1 LTASSMA
8 RPHGPEPERDAR
20 AWGRL
25 LAPFREP
32 DPGRSLFELLLT
44 LGSFLGLWLL
54 AWASLDLGYWAT
66 LILAVPTAGFLVRL
80 FMIQHDCGH
89 GSFFRRRLTNDWV
102 GRALGVL
109 TMTPYDDWR
118 RAHAVYHA
126 TSANLDRRGMGDI
139 TTLTVREYQALP
151 WRRRLGYRLY
161 RHPVVMFG
169 LGPAYLF
176 LILHRLP
183 HGWRDP
189 SAWLSPM
196 LTNLAIA
203 VCIAGAALLIGI
215 GPFLLVQ
222 GPVILLAAAIG
233 VWLFYVQHQFEET
246 SWDGDADWSLHEGA
260 LHGSSHYEL
269 PAVLQWLTANIGV
282 HHVHHLSSRIP
293 SYRLPDV
300 LRAHPELGAVNR
312 ITIAQSLGCVRL
324 ALWDEDTRRLV
335 SFAEA
340 RRGMPAL
347 TLRPAQIEP
356 GRA

>member
-1 LTASSMA
+1 MTASSMA

-54 AWASLDLGYWAT
+54 AWASLDVGYWAT

-118 RAHAVYHA
+118 RAHAVHHA

-151 WRRRLGYRLY
+151 WRRRAAYRLY

-169 LGPAYLF
+169 HGPAYLRPA
-176 LILHRLP
+176 L
-183 HGWRDP
+183 G
-189 SAWLSPM
+189 
-196 LTNLAIA
+196 IA
-203 VCIAGAALLIGI
+203 VQTGEMPVFAATGRRLDLGSRVVFEPEVAVGYRIAPRVSIEAALVHRSHAG
-215 GPFLLVQ
+215 
-222 GPVILLAAAIG
+222 
-233 VWLFYVQHQFEET
+233 LF
-246 SWDGDADWSLHEGA
+246 
-260 LHGSSHYEL
+260 
-269 PAVLQWLTANIGV
+269 N
-282 HHVHHLSSRIP
+282 SRQNP
-293 SYRLPDV
+293 GMD
-300 LRAHPELGAVNR
+300 
-312 ITIAQSLGCVRL
+312 SLGLRL
-324 ALWDEDTRRLV
+324 NFSL
-335 SFAEA
+335 
-340 RRGMPAL
+340 
-347 TLRPAQIEP
+347 
-356 GRA
+356 